1 MLEFIQNTLNI
12 YALSFFTGVLG
23 SLFLVVSKT
32 LMIFLLFLKKQVAL
46 GTTVIVLSEAIIGFS
61 LYLLI
66 GRFSIDSEYL
76 MFGFISGLT
85 FFLLLTLVIFAVK
98 ISNKDNET
106 GKEVG

>member
-1 MLEFIQNTLNI
+1 MPEIIQNSLNI
-12 YALSFFTGVLG
+12 YALSFLTGVLG

-66 GRFSIDSEYL
+66 ARFEIDSEYL
-76 MFGFISGLT
+76 MMGFVSGLFVSLAAT
-85 FFLLLTLVIFAVK
+85 LLVFVIKA
-98 ISNKDNET
+98 SNKDNES
-106 GKEVG
+106 KEVGK